1 MPLSQLISLV
11 LVPMAVATA
20 HGYFTNFMA
29 VQLLLKPV
37 RPINILGVKIQG
49 LLPRRQADLADR
61 ISEAIAREFLTGKDI
76 AAFLSQIH
84 PEEALRRLF
93 LEKWEANIGEILG
106 EHPFISMFL
115 STAKL
120 NAIRDKIADIMTRE
134 SGGLIEGLMAG
145 LEGKIDLREIL
156 RRNILAFDVTKLNGI
171 IEEIGY
177 KEFREIAWVGAAIGL
192 AIGTIH
198 AVINVIVFR

>member
-37 RPINILGVKIQG
+37 RPINILGIKIQG

-93 LEKWEANIGEILG
+93 MEKWEANIGEILG

-115 STAKL
+115 STGKL
-120 NAIRDKIADIMTRE
+120 NAIRDKIADILTRE
-134 SGGLIEGLMAG
+134 SGGLLDGLLAS
-145 LEGKIDLREIL
+145 LEGKLDLREIL

-177 KEFREIAWVGAAIGL
+177 REFREIAWVGAAIGL
-192 AIGTIH
+192 AIGTVH
-198 AVINVIVFR
+198 AGINLLVFR

>member
-1 MPLSQLISLV
+1 MTTAQIISLI

-20 HGYFTNFMA
+20 HGFFTNWMA

-37 RPINILGVKIQG
+37 HPINILGIKIQG

-93 LEKWEANIGEILG
+93 LEKWEANIGEILAD
-106 EHPFISMFL
+106 HPFISMFL
-115 STAKL
+115 STGKL
-120 NAIRDKIADIMTRE
+120 NAIRDRIADILTRE
-134 SGGLIEGLMAG
+134 SEVLVDGLLAG

-177 KEFREIAWVGAAIGL
+177 REFREIAWVGAAIGL
-192 AIGTIH
+192 AIGSIH